1 MCDGI
6 SDFSIL
12 QETCGRPLGLSFC
25 YQTGELFIADAYLG
39 LVKVPF
45 YGGAATQL
53 VADAQ
58 GNAFGFLAGVDVDPE
73 NGTVYFSEASSG
85 FKLR

>member
-6 SDFSIL
+6 SDFSTF
-12 QETCGRPLGLSFC
+12 QETCGRPLGLSF
-25 YQTGELFIADAYLG
+25 YYKTGELFIADAYLG

-53 VADAQ
+53 VAHAQ
-58 GNAFGFLAGVDVDPE
+58 GNPFGFLAGVDVDPQT
-73 NGTVYFSEASSG
+73 GIVYFSEASSD